1 MRDLLCDE
9 FQNAVSETL
18 IRHKSILDVLTKF
31 QEATARVNRA
41 VAKAVT
47 SCGCLRINAAKQ
59 ELPEGLS
66 LQELRERLPCHLE
79 GRLCDACA
87 EALEEEIGNHLYFLA
102 ALCNVLDL
110 NVFDILLKEHKKV
123 STLGVFN
130 IS

>member
-18 IRHKSILDVLTKF
+18 IRHKSILDILTKY

-59 ELPEGLS
+59 ELPANLS
-66 LQELRERLPCHLE
+66 LQELRECLPSHLE

-87 EALEEEIGNHLYFLA
+87 EALEQEIGNQLYFLA